1 MAEDLQQL
9 LDRINRDY
17 LSKAEAEKDSLIAA
31 ARAEASGILAD
42 ARAEAE
48 KIREQAQKDADQFA
62 ARGEAAARQAARD
75 IVLSLKNDL
84 KKLLENAV
92 GKAAQQAFTPEL
104 MASLIRD
111 LAAASNSQE
120 VKVLC
125 AGRDVEALRAAVA
138 GTVRAAVTAGHG
150 IRAGMQVSCDN
161 SNVYV
166 DITDAAVRDMLQD
179 FMGAELGKLLD
190 GQE

>member
-31 ARAEASGILAD
+31 AKAEAAGILAD
-42 ARAEAE
+42 AKAEAE

-92 GKAAQQAFTPEL
+92 GKAASTK
-104 MASLIRD
+104 SR
-111 LAAASNSQE
+111 
-120 VKVLC
+120 
-125 AGRDVEALRAAVA
+125 
-138 GTVRAAVTAGHG
+138 
-150 IRAGMQVSCDN
+150 
-161 SNVYV
+161 
-166 DITDAAVRDMLQD
+166 
-179 FMGAELGKLLD
+179 LL
-190 GQE
+190 